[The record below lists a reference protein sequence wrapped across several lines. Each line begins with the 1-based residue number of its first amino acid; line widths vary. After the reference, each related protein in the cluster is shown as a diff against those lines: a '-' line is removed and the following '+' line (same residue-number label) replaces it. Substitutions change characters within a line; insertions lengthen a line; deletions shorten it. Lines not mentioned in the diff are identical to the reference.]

1 MPDYISTSRLI
12 DLSALEVH
20 ELYKL
25 RVDVFVAEQATP
37 YAEIDDTDADQGTWH
52 LLARKDGELIGTARV
67 FPHEGDSVIGR
78 FTVTPGHRGTGVA
91 RQLFEEA
98 LKVAAERAPEKD
110 VVLEAQVPLVEYY
123 AGFGFE
129 PEGEP
134 YDDTGVPHQR
144 MRLKRR

>member
-12 DLSALEVH
+12 DLSAREVH

-25 RVDVFVAEQATP
+25 RVDIFVAEQTTP
-37 YAEIDDTDADQGTWH
+37 YAEIDDTDADSNTWH
-52 LLARKDGELIGTARV
+52 LLAHKDGSLIGTARV
-67 FPHEGDSVIGR
+67 FPRGDDSVIGR
-78 FTVTPGHRGTGVA
+78 FAVTPAHRGAGVA

-98 LKVAAERAPEKD
+98 LQVAAERAPGKD
-110 VVLEAQVPLVEYY
+110 VVLESQSPLVDYY

-129 PEGEP
+129 PEGES